1 MLKGIPSEQEEVVIG
16 YYTLPPYMG
25 QGYMTESI
33 ITLKNWLLH
42 QPNVKYVIAD
52 TETDNMASHRVLEKA
67 GANLYKVTKS
77 LYFWR
82 FQL

>member
-1 MLKGIPSEQEEVVIG
+1 MLKGMPNERGEVVIG
-16 YYTLPPYMG
+16 YYTFPYYQG

-33 ITLKNWLLH
+33 IALKNWLLH

-52 TETDNMASHRVLEKA
+52 TEKDNVASHRVLEKA
-67 GANLYKVTKS
+67 GAALYKETNS